1 MVLNAEDTVTINQ
14 TKLPAY
20 VAQERFRE
28 LDSVSCKCFIRER
41 IKNKKCKSIYFNGS
55 I

>member
-20 VAQERFRE
+20 VVQERFRE
-28 LDSVSCKCFIRER
+28 LDSLHMEHLVNALSENESK
-41 IKNKKCKSIYFNGS
+41 
-55 I
+55 